1 MGVADVNSWRR
12 QNSDPAT
19 LLITLVDGTRLRG
32 NLLIPRDKTLADVF
46 NMPMPFFEFEDFD
59 QGQMVIAKSSIASLR
74 PHKLPA
80 ADQLDKKMTMLDKG
94 DPYRILGVGKSAA
107 RDEIRAAYLALAR
120 MYHPDRFAASELP
133 PEVAEYIDA
142 MTRRINIAY
151 ADIVPSGKGGDGA

>member
-46 NMPMPFFEFEDFD
+46 NMPMPFFEFEDFE
-59 QGQMVIAKSSIASLR
+59 QGQMVIAKSSIASLK

-80 ADQLDKKMTMLDKG
+80 ADQLDKKLTQLDKG

-120 MYHPDRFAASELP
+120 MYHPDRFASSELP
-133 PEVAEYIDA
+133 PEVADYIDA

-151 ADIVPSGKGGDGA
+151 ADIVPSGKADKT

>member
-151 ADIVPSGKGGDGA
+151 ADIVPSGKSSDGA